1 MRIAICELQSENC
14 NLQKRLA
21 RLRAMGR
28 LTGLRARNR
37 LLRGAS
43 APAGPKALFDLR
55 DCLLTLI
62 EVILS
67 TSGGACS
74 GSAQHAARRRPRP
87 DQNVS
92 GTQHLNAHQ
101 ATVLIV
107 EDVPALAASYVAF
120 LSREPVTVHS
130 VASGREALAYLE
142 RKAVTVAVIDVH
154 LPDMNGLEILHRI
167 HALGAPT
174 DVIVITAEGSVKLAV
189 EAMREGA
196 FDFIVKPCSK
206 ERLVVTVKNALEH
219 RRLTDRLEEVAE
231 QAGEGPPGR
240 FIGSSI
246 AMQVVYRILRSAAPT
261 NATVFITGE
270 SGVGKELC
278 AEALHKLSKRRDGP
292 FIAINCAAIPKDLM
306 ESELFGHVKGAFTG
320 AMNDRKGAALQADGG
335 TLFLDE
341 VAEMDLGLQTKLLRF
356 LQEKTVQRVGE
367 DALRRADVRI
377 VCATNRDPQ
386 AEVLAGRFR
395 EDLFYRLHVVPL
407 ELPPLRER
415 DGDVLLLA
423 RNFLNVFAQED
434 GKAFKGFSPDAEAV
448 ILGYPW
454 PGNVRQL
461 QNVVRSVVVLNDGE
475 TVTSEML
482 PRTLWGSSAT
492 PPPPAP
498 RTAPSPVHAA
508 QPIADIRPLEDMIR
522 SAIEGAI
529 EACGGSIPRAAAALQ
544 VSPSTIYRRIEAWRA
559 GGDAK

>member
-1 MRIAICELQSENC
+1 
-14 NLQKRLA
+14 
-21 RLRAMGR
+21 MGR
-28 LTGLRARNR
+28 
-37 LLRGAS
+37 S
-43 APAGPKALFDLR
+43 
-55 DCLLTLI
+55 I
-62 EVILS
+62 
-67 TSGGACS
+67 
-74 GSAQHAARRRPRP
+74 
-87 DQNVS
+87 
-92 GTQHLNAHQ
+92 LNAYQ
-101 ATVLIV
+101 PTVLIV
-107 EDVPALAASYVAF
+107 EDVPTLAASYSAF
-120 LSREPVTVHS
+120 LSREPVNIHTVD
-130 VASGREALAYLE
+130 SGRAALAYLE
-142 RKAVTVAVIDVH
+142 RQSVTVAVIDVH

-167 HALGAPT
+167 RELGAPT

-231 QAGEGPPGR
+231 QTVEGPPGR
-240 FIGSSI
+240 FIGQSL

-292 FIAINCAAIPKDLM
+292 FVAINCAAIPKDLM

-320 AMNDRKGAALQADGG
+320 ALNDRKGAALQADGG

-341 VAEMDLGLQTKLLRF
+341 VGEMDLALQTKLLRF
-356 LQEKTVQRVGE
+356 LQEKTVQRVG
-367 DALRRADVRI
+367 DDVLKRADVRI

-415 DGDVLLLA
+415 DRDAVLLA
-423 RNFLNVFAQED
+423 RNFLALFAQED

-448 ILGYPW
+448 LLAYPW

-461 QNVVRSVVVLNDGE
+461 QNVVRSIVVLNDGE
-475 TVTSEML
+475 TVTLDML
-482 PRTLWGSSAT
+482 PRMLWGSAGAPAAPRAT
-492 PPPPAP
+492 PAPPVQAPPPI
-498 RTAPSPVHAA
+498 VG
-508 QPIADIRPLEDMIR
+508 IRPLEDVIK
-522 SAIEGAI
+522 STIEGAI

-544 VSPSTIYRRIEAWRA
+544 VSPSTIYRRIEAWRGDEA
-559 GGDAK
+559 GR